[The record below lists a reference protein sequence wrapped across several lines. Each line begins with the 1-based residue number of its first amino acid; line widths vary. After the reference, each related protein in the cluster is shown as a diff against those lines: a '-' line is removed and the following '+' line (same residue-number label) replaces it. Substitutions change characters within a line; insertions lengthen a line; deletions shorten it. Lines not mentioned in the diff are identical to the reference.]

1 MHISKSSLKY
11 LYMVRST
18 IPTTYLFFR
27 HNGIWANIKL
37 LNFAQPNSLLKLPR
51 VKPALKI
58 FKIESC

>member
-1 MHISKSSLKY
+1 
-11 LYMVRST
+11 MVRST